1 MLQKL
6 RKTALIA
13 LLIALSLAFAAC
25 VSDAS
30 PAQAEEDAEA
40 VSAVSAVSAASEAG
54 EAQAAGTGWSIGLK
68 GIREDA
74 LWESVFEDSKKH
86 ASHYREVTVESKGV
100 KLSYQGMPLWLAVA
114 MIDGPDAK
122 HAYRFDKELWE
133 AGYDLTLIA
142 KDGYSATFNT
152 KDVAPDALLIADSEN
167 GKAIAPMTVGNAPK
181 NLWVRDLVRI
191 DTTLAPS
198 ALEKAAA
205 SFRLELDINGAAAS
219 FSLKELESLAIYK
232 EARGAYTT
240 SAGTRYEGVYGGVK
254 LLDLLKSYAD
264 LAANDS
270 ITFVAMDGYEMS
282 YPGKQLMDNK
292 DGDWLLAFKL
302 DGEYLEKDP
311 GYVRTIKVGPGTP
324 NIEGH
329 LSVRMV
335 KKIVVKQKDFVDF
348 SLSVKGKASLDLDRG
363 TIQSCVSCHTRTVT
377 FERKDIVAEYT
388 GFPLWLL
395 MGYVDDPEY
404 MPHRQDKSIL
414 PYDDKAALAGYSIE
428 LKAAD
433 GFSISVDS
441 RSIHRNNDII
451 IAMYKAGEKLPADEA
466 PLVLVWDR
474 KAARLPENLKNI
486 KQIASV
492 EARF

>member
-1 MLQKL
+1 
-6 RKTALIA
+6 
-13 LLIALSLAFAAC
+13 
-25 VSDAS
+25 
-30 PAQAEEDAEA
+30 
-40 VSAVSAVSAASEAG
+40 
-54 EAQAAGTGWSIGLK
+54 
-68 GIREDA
+68 
-74 LWESVFEDSKKH
+74 
-86 ASHYREVTVESKGV
+86 
-100 KLSYQGMPLWLAVA
+100 
-114 MIDGPDAK
+114 
-122 HAYRFDKELWE
+122 
-133 AGYDLTLIA
+133 
-142 KDGYSATFNT
+142 
-152 KDVAPDALLIADSEN
+152 
-167 GKAIAPMTVGNAPK
+167 MTVGNSPK
-181 NLWVRDLVRI
+181 NLWVRDLARI
-191 DTTLAPS
+191 ETSLAPS

-205 SFRLELDINGAAAS
+205 SFRLDLDINGATAS
-219 FSLKELESLAIYK
+219 FSLKELESLDIYK

-254 LLDLLKSYAD
+254 LLDLLNGYAE

-311 GYVRTIKVGPGTP
+311 GYIRTIKVGPSTP

-348 SLSVKGKASLDLDRG
+348 SLSVKGKASIELDRG

-377 FERKDIVAEYT
+377 FERKGVVAEYT

-395 MGYVDDPEY
+395 MGYVDDPKF
-404 MPHRQDKSIL
+404 MPHKQDASIL
-414 PYDDKAALAGYSIE
+414 PYDDKAALAGYAIE
-428 LKAAD
+428 MKAAD

-441 RSIHRNNDII
+441 QSIHRNNDII
-451 IAMYKAGEKLPADEA
+451 IALYKAGEKLPAEEA

-474 KAARLPENLKNI
+474 NAAKLPENLKNI

>member
-40 VSAVSAVSAASEAG
+40 VSAVSAASEAG
-54 EAQAAGTGWSIGLK
+54 EAQAAGTGWAIGLK
-68 GIREDA
+68 GIREDT
-74 LWESVFEDSKKH
+74 LWQSFFEDAKKH
-86 ASHYREVTVESKGV
+86 ASHYTDTTVESKGV
-100 KLSYQGMPLWLAVA
+100 KLSYKGMPLWLAIA

-133 AGYDLTLIA
+133 AGYDVTLIA

-152 KDVAPDALLIADSEN
+152 KDLAPDALLIADSEN
-167 GKAIAPMTVGNAPK
+167 GKAIAPMTVGASPK
-181 NLWVRDLVRI
+181 NLWVRDLIRI
-191 DTTLAPS
+191 ETTLAPS

-219 FSLKELESLAIYK
+219 FSLKELESLNIYK

-264 LAANDS
+264 LEANDS

-282 YPGKQLMDNK
+282 YAGKQVMDNK

-311 GYVRTIKVGPGTP
+311 GYIRTIKVGPGTP

-335 KKIVVKQKDFVDF
+335 KKVVVKQKDFVDF
-348 SLSVKGKASLDLDRG
+348 NLSLKGKANLVIDRS
-363 TIQSCVSCHTRTVT
+363 TVQSCVSCHTRTVT
-377 FERKDIVAEYT
+377 FERKGIVAEYT

-414 PYDDKAALAGYSIE
+414 PYDDKAALAGYGID
-428 LKAAD
+428 LIAAD
-433 GFSISVDS
+433 GFKVSVDS
-441 RSIHRNNDII
+441 QSIHRNNDII
-451 IAMYKAGEKLPADEA
+451 VAMYKAGEKLPADEA
-466 PLVLVWDR
+466 PLVLVWDS
-474 KAARLPENLKNI
+474 KAAKLPENIKNI
-486 KQIASV
+486 KQIVSV

>member
-13 LLIALSLAFAAC
+13 LLIALSLAFVAC

-30 PAQAEEDAEA
+30 PAQAEEDAE
-40 VSAVSAVSAASEAG
+40 AVSAVSAASEAG

-68 GIREDA
+68 GIREDT
-74 LWESVFEDSKKH
+74 LWQSFFEDAKKH
-86 ASHYREVTVESKGV
+86 ASHYADTTVESKGV
-100 KLSYQGMPLWLAVA
+100 KLNYKGMPLWLAVA
-114 MIDGPDAK
+114 MIDGPDAE
-122 HAYRFDKELWE
+122 HAYRFDQELWA
-133 AGYDLTLIA
+133 AGYDITLIA

-152 KDVAPDALLIADSEN
+152 KDLAPDALLIADSEN
-167 GKAIAPMTVGNAPK
+167 GKAIAPMTVGASPK
-181 NLWVRDLVRI
+181 NLWVRDLARI
-191 DTTLAPS
+191 ETSLAPS

-219 FSLKELESLAIYK
+219 FSLKELESLNIYT

-254 LLDLLKSYAD
+254 LLDLLNSYAE

-282 YPGKQLMDNK
+282 YPGKLVMDNK

-311 GYVRTIKVGPGTP
+311 GYIRTIKVGPGTP

-348 SLSVKGKASLDLDRG
+348 SLSVKGKASIELDRG
-363 TIQSCVSCHTRTVT
+363 TIQSCVSCHTKTVT
-377 FERKDIVAEYT
+377 FERKGVVAEYT

-395 MGYVDDPEY
+395 MGYVDDPKY
-404 MPHRQDKSIL
+404 MPHKQDASIL
-414 PYDDKAALAGYSIE
+414 PYDDQAALAGYTIE

-441 RSIHRNNDII
+441 QSIHRNNDII
-451 IAMYKAGEKLPADEA
+451 IALYKAGEKLPADEA

-474 KAARLPENLKNI
+474 NTAKLPPNLKNI

>member
-1 MLQKL
+1 MLKKL
-6 RKTALIA
+6 RKSALVAI
-13 LLIALSLAFAAC
+13 LIALSLAFAAC

-30 PAQAEEDAEA
+30 PLEAEEEPEA
-40 VSAVSAVSAASEAG
+40 VSAVSGATEAAAE
-54 EAQAAGTGWSIGLK
+54 GTGWSISLK
-68 GIREDA
+68 GIREDT
-74 LWESVFEDSKKH
+74 LWQSTFEDSKKH
-86 ASHYREVTVESKGV
+86 ASHYAETTVESKGV
-100 KLSYQGMPLWLAVA
+100 KLSYKGMPLWLAVA
-114 MIDGPDAK
+114 MIDGPDAE
-122 HAYRFDKELWE
+122 HAYRFDKELWA
-133 AGYDLTLIA
+133 AGYDITLIA
-142 KDGYSATFNT
+142 KDGYSATVNT
-152 KDVAPDALLIADSEN
+152 KDLAPDALLIADSEN
-167 GKAIAPMTVGNAPK
+167 GKAIAPMTVGNSPK
-181 NLWVRDLVRI
+181 NLWVRDLARI
-191 DTTLAPS
+191 ETSLAPS

-205 SFRLELDINGAAAS
+205 SFRLDLDINGATAS
-219 FSLKELESLAIYK
+219 FSLKELESLDIYK

-254 LLDLLKSYAD
+254 LLELLNGYAE

-270 ITFVAMDGYEMS
+270 VTFVAMDGYEMS

-311 GYVRTIKVGPGTP
+311 GYIRTIKVGPSTP

-348 SLSVKGKASLDLDRG
+348 SLSVKGKASIELDRG

-377 FERKDIVAEYT
+377 FERKGVVAEYT

-395 MGYVDDPEY
+395 MGYVDDPKF
-404 MPHRQDKSIL
+404 MPHKQDASIL
-414 PYDDKAALAGYSIE
+414 PYDDKAALAGYTIE
-428 LKAAD
+428 MKAAD

-441 RSIHRNNDII
+441 QSIHRNNDII
-451 IAMYKAGEKLPADEA
+451 IAMYKAGKKLPAEEA

-474 KAARLPENLKNI
+474 NAAKLPENLKNI